1 MFEPLQKKIELL
13 APAGNM
19 DALIAAVEAGCDA
32 VYLGITNY
40 SARAFAGNF
49 THEEFQQAVRYC
61 HIRNVRVYVTMNT
74 LLFEKEIDLAM
85 REIDFLYNND
95 VDALLIQ
102 DFGLFHRVRKEYP
115 DLEVHCSTQMHIHNP
130 AGCQF
135 MKEQGA
141 ARAVL
146 ARETPIEVIRECV
159 QTGIEIE
166 VFSYGALCVS
176 YSGQCLMSEAI
187 KNRSGNRGTCAQMC
201 RLRFHASNGQVRC
214 GSDRGEYALAMKDL
228 NLIDHLPELIEAGV
242 SSLKIEGRMKRKEY
256 VYLVTKTFREAID
269 ACYVGKPYQVS
280 PARTKELE
288 LLFHRGFTKGHAFH
302 DDQSHRMT
310 SFRPNHMG
318 VEIGRVVSFRNGRVT
333 VALFDDLHQHD
344 GLRILNDP
352 IDTGLTA
359 VRIEK
364 NGKLVNMATAGDTVI
379 LDCHSKPFP
388 KPGQPL
394 LKTSDTALLE
404 ELDRRIEANTRTV
417 PVTVRYEATVGKTL
431 TVTAMDPR
439 GITVTSASSAPLD
452 AARKAPLSHERIAE
466 ALSKTAGEPY
476 EITVESNTPEAV
488 FLPVSMLN
496 EVRRS
501 LLEQL
506 SQQRAVLHKRLG
518 HQPYDFQ
525 LKSKELTFPKVL
537 IDDTCHLYSKNER
550 TEEFVEKLPVVSE
563 TDCAKIYTSRMIV
576 SEPGNLWHTLDH
588 CIAGMT
594 LNATNSYACAFLLS
608 IPGMEAVILS
618 SECNN
623 SQINDL
629 LEAFKQ
635 RYGFVCPAY
644 QLVYGRRDLMVIKDY
659 HAEGAYLEDLQKRL
673 YPVIEEGL
681 TTRILEPEPT
691 VRANEHCMGSYIIL
705 TTEDRNQSEAIKE
718 EAYEEISGRI

>member
-1 MFEPLQKKIELL
+1 MFEPSQKKIELL

-19 DALIAAVEAGCDA
+19 DALTAAVEAGCDA

-49 THEEFQQAVRYC
+49 THEEFRKAVRYC
-61 HIRNVRVYVTMNT
+61 HIRDVKVYVTMNT
-74 LLFEKEIDLAM
+74 LLFEREMDLAM
-85 REIDFLYNND
+85 KEVDFLYHAD
-95 VDALLIQ
+95 ADALLIQ
-102 DFGLFHRVRKEYP
+102 DFGLFHRVRVEYP
-115 DLEVHCSTQMHIHNP
+115 DFEVHCSTQMHIHNP

-159 QTGIEIE
+159 KTGIEIE

-201 RLRFHASNGQVRC
+201 RLRFHASNGQERC
-214 GSDRGEYALAMKDL
+214 GTDKGEYALAMKDL
-228 NLIDHLPELIEAGV
+228 NLIERLPELIEAGV

-269 ACYVGKPYQVS
+269 AYYAGKTYQIS
-280 PARTKELE
+280 KERNRQLE

-302 DDQSHRMT
+302 EDQNHRMT

-318 VEIGRVVSFRNGRVT
+318 VEIGSVVSFRNGKVT
-333 VALFDDLHQHD
+333 VKLTDELHQHD

-364 NGKLVNMATAGDTVI
+364 NGKLVNQAMAGDTVI

-404 ELDRRIEANTRTV
+404 AIDRRIEANARAV
-417 PVTVRYEATVGKTL
+417 PIEISYEARIGQPL
-431 TVTAMDPR
+431 RVTANDSH
-439 GITVTSASSAPLD
+439 GITVTVESSVLLD

-476 EITVESNTPEAV
+476 EITVVKNQPEGV

-506 SQQRAVLHKRLG
+506 SDQRAVFHQRDG
-518 HQPYDFQ
+518 HQPYQFA
-525 LKSKELTFPKVL
+525 LKPVPLTFGSL
-537 IDDTCHLYSKNER
+537 IIDDTCHIYPEGER
-550 TEEFVEKLPVVSE
+550 TDQFVEKLPVVSE
-563 TDCAKIYTSRMIV
+563 TDCAKIYTSRKIV
-576 SEPGNLWHTLDH
+576 SQPGNLWHTLDH

-594 LNATNSYACAFLLS
+594 LNATNSYAAAFLLAV
-608 IPGMEAVILS
+608 PGIEAIILS
-618 SECNN
+618 SECSS
-623 SQINDL
+623 SQIQDL
-629 LEAFKQ
+629 LEAFEQ

-681 TTRILEPEPT
+681 TTRILEPEPA
-691 VRANEHCMGSYIIL
+691 VRANASCMGSYIIL